1 MVRDPVIL
9 SHKPLLNGDFEFLGR
24 QYRSSSE
31 VSEVPCVE
39 RIRPGYRLFAYSN
52 LWCGFGN
59 TTSFYKYAVLLPF
72 EYVSFKLTP

>member
-9 SHKPLLNGDFEFLGR
+9 NHKPLLNGDFEFLGR

-31 VSEVPCVE
+31 VSEAPCVE
-39 RIRPGYRLFAYSN
+39 RIGLGYCLFAYSN

-59 TTSFYKYAVLLPF
+59 TTFYKYIVFLPF
-72 EYVSFKLTP
+72 EYSSDSRFV